1 MKRIRLRRHESFP
14 LREGWIEKGIQ
25 SISTNGALTFS
36 KDNGVKL
43 LGIGANMVKSLK
55 YWMIASNIIDESLK
69 VNLTEF
75 GEALLKNDPYMEKN
89 ISWWLLHYFLVS
101 SFEQSPVLYYIYN
114 KYNGNHIDKDNL
126 KQEICEYFERKE
138 YEYNPKLV
146 NEDVNM
152 YLRLYFND
160 NKSLNPEDNLSSPL
174 AKLNLLDKNINNDGY
189 IKKSAN
195 LDNLNYLVVYY
206 ALQNLYQDN
215 FEITEAY
222 IKEGS
227 PCKIFNLDKGVFNQ
241 FIVQL
246 KNAKLITVNKTA
258 GLNSVYLNKHLTIQ
272 DIYNLCEE
280 VDENVI

>member
-1 MKRIRLRRHESFP
+1 MEKIRLRRHESFP

-25 SISTNGALTFS
+25 SISINGALTFS

-69 VNLTEF
+69 TNLTEF
-75 GEALLKNDPYMEKN
+75 GEALLKNDPYMEKD
-89 ISWWLLHYFLVS
+89 ISWCFLHYFLVS
-101 SFEQSPVLYYIYN
+101 NFKQSPVLYYIYN
-114 KYNGNHIDKDNL
+114 IYSGKHIDKDNL
-126 KQEICEYFERKE
+126 KQEICEYFGRKE
-138 YEYNPKLV
+138 YEYNTKLV
-146 NEDVNM
+146 YEDVNM

-160 NKSLNPEDNLSSPL
+160 NKDLNPEDNLSSPL
-174 AKLNLLDKNINNDGY
+174 TKLNLLDKNINNDGY
-189 IKKSAN
+189 VKKSSDLN
-195 LDNLNYLVVYY
+195 SLNYLVVYY

-215 FEITEAY
+215 FEITDAY

-246 KNAKLITVNKTA
+246 KNSKLITVNKTA

-272 DIYNLCEE
+272 DIYNLYEE
-280 VDENVI
+280 VDENAI